1 MFGQADPE
9 HLTAL
14 YLDIAMRLLLSLFLA
29 CCACACGSE
38 PAAPGKAPVLRFSAI
53 PDANTTE
60 LIEKYGPIADY
71 LSRALGITV
80 EYVRSRDYGASVE
93 MFKNGDIHLAWFG
106 GLTGV
111 QARAA
116 VEGAEAIAQGAED
129 PEYYSYFIA
138 HKDVALERSDSFPAG
153 ISDLKFTFGSEKS
166 TSGRLM
172 PEYFIRQHARK
183 GPQEFFSKPYGF
195 SGAHDKTI
203 AQVNAGTYQVG
214 VCSYTTYDKL
224 KAAGKADDTKI
235 IWKTPVYADYNFTAH
250 PELEQIYGAGFTR
263 KLQAALLALDPEM
276 VQRSFGRSRL
286 IAASN
291 DDFARIADTA
301 RELEL
306 LR

>member
-1 MFGQADPE
+1 
-9 HLTAL
+9 
-14 YLDIAMRLLLSLFLA
+14 MRLHLIPALLSLFLGG
-29 CCACACGSE
+29 CGEQSE
-38 PAAPGKAPVLRFSAI
+38 ESPADAVLRFSAI
-53 PDANTTE
+53 PDHNTTE
-60 LIEKYGPIADY
+60 LIEKYRPVADQ
-71 LSRALGITV
+71 LGRALGIKV
-80 EYVRSRDYGASVE
+80 EYVPSRDYGASVE

-116 VEGAEAIAQGAED
+116 VDGARAIAQGAED

-138 HKDVALERSDSFPAG
+138 HKEVALERSDSFPTA
-153 ISDLKFTFGSEKS
+153 IADLKFTFGSEKS

-172 PEYFIRQHARK
+172 PEYFIRKNSGQ
-183 GPQEFFSKPYGF
+183 GPGEFFSKPYGF
-195 SGAHDKTI
+195 SGAHDKTV

-214 VCSYTTYDKL
+214 ACNYGTYDKL

-250 PELEQIYGAGFTR
+250 PELETMFGAGFTD
-263 KLQAALLALDPEM
+263 KLQAALLALDPEL
-276 VQRSFGRSRL
+276 VRSSFSRSKM
-286 IAASN
+286 IPATNS
-291 DDFARIADTA
+291 DFAKIADTA